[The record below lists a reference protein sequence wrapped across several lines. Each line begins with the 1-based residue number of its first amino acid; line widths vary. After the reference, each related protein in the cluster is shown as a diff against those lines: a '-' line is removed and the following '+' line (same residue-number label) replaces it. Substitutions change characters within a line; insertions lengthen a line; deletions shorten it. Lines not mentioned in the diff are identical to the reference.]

1 MKKALK
7 VIGIIFV
14 VLLVI
19 IAVLAIKGYIE
30 SQQPVYKD
38 DYYKDFKSDSELE
51 MKYSK
56 LGDYEVSYEEHK
68 SDNKSIKKVRVWYP
82 KNLENNNEKYP
93 MIVVV
98 NASGVPAFRYEPFFK
113 RLASWGF
120 IVVGNEDGQ
129 TGTGETT
136 SITLDYMLNISSD
149 SKLYNKIDK
158 ENIGIIGYSQ
168 GGAGALK
175 ALTEFENGKNYKA
188 IFTGS
193 AAYPFLAN
201 NMGWNYDTSKI
212 TIPYF
217 MTAGT
222 GKSDDAGNDSNNEF
236 GGVAPLSSLIENYNK
251 ISDNVFKIRARS
263 VGTEHEDML
272 VKTDSY
278 MTAWMLYQLRDD
290 EEASKVFVG
299 ENAEILNNSN
309 WQDVEKNDLKQ

>member
-1 MKKALK
+1 MKKVLK
-7 VIGIIFV
+7 IIGIILLVLIVIIV
-14 VLLVI
+14 VLS
-19 IAVLAIKGYIE
+19 IKGYIE

-38 DYYKDFKSDSELE
+38 DYYKDFKSASELE
-51 MKYSK
+51 MRYSQ
-56 LGDYEVSYEEHK
+56 LGNYEISYEEHK
-68 SDNKSIKKVRVWYP
+68 SDNKSIKKVRIWYP
-82 KNLENNNEKYP
+82 KDLENNSEKYP

-120 IVVGNEDGQ
+120 IVIGNEDGQ

-136 SITLDYMLNISSD
+136 SITLDYMLNIPKNSI
-149 SKLYNKIDK
+149 LYNKIDL

-168 GGAGALK
+168 GGAGALR
-175 ALTEFENGKNYKA
+175 AATEFENSKNYKA

-193 AAYPFLAN
+193 AAYPFLAKS
-201 NMGWNYDTSKI
+201 MGWSYDTSKI

-222 GKSDDAGNDSNNEF
+222 GKSDDAGKNSNKEY
-236 GGVAPLSSLIENYNK
+236 GGVAPLSSLIDNYNK
-251 ISDNVFKIRARS
+251 ISDDVFKIRARS

-278 MTAWMLYQLRDD
+278 MTAWMLYQLKND
-290 EEASKVFVG
+290 EEASKVFIG
-299 ENAEILNNSN
+299 EDAELLNNKN
-309 WQDVEKNDLKQ
+309 WQDVEKNK

>member
-1 MKKALK
+1 MKKMLK

-19 IAVLAIKGYIE
+19 IAVLAVKGYVE

-56 LGDYEVSYEEHK
+56 LGDYEVSYEEYK
-68 SDNKSIKKVRVWYP
+68 SDNKSIKKVRIWYP
-82 KNLENNNEKYP
+82 KDLENNNEKYP

-168 GGAGALK
+168 GGAGALR

-222 GKSDDAGNDSNNEF
+222 GKSDDAGNDPNKEF

-278 MTAWMLYQLRDD
+278 MTAWMLYQLKNDV
-290 EEASKVFVG
+290 EASKVFVG

>member
-1 MKKALK
+1 
-7 VIGIIFV
+7 
-14 VLLVI
+14 
-19 IAVLAIKGYIE
+19 
-30 SQQPVYKD
+30 
-38 DYYKDFKSDSELE
+38 

-82 KNLENNNEKYP
+82 KTLENNSEKYP

-168 GGAGALK
+168 GGAGALR
-175 ALTEFENGKNYKA
+175 ALTEFENGY
-188 IFTGS
+188 
-193 AAYPFLAN
+193 
-201 NMGWNYDTSKI
+201 
-212 TIPYF
+212 
-217 MTAGT
+217 MTQGFA
-222 GKSDDAGNDSNNEF
+222 F
-236 GGVAPLSSLIENYNK
+236 GGEEGMDKFDPNVKYRSSLQNYLIDTGDEVILVDTGLPKESPEIVPDENTVIY
-251 ISDNVFKIRARS
+251 
-263 VGTEHEDML
+263 VGTQIKDY
-272 VKTDSY
+272 VTNF
-278 MTAWMLYQLRDD
+278 
-290 EEASKVFVG
+290 EELGYTREQVTKIIRFSICFK
-299 ENAEILNNSN
+299 EM
-309 WQDVEKNDLKQ
+309 

>member
-1 MKKALK
+1 MKKVLK
-7 VIGIIFV
+7 IIGII
-14 VLLVI
+14 LLVLI
-19 IAVLAIKGYIE
+19 VIFAVLAIKGYIE

-51 MKYSK
+51 MRYSQ
-56 LGDYEVSYEEHK
+56 LGDYDVSYEEHK
-68 SDNKSIKKVRVWYP
+68 SDNKSIKKVRIWYP
-82 KNLENNNEKYP
+82 KDLENSSEKYP

-136 SITLDYMLNISSD
+136 AITLDYMLNISSD

-168 GGAGALK
+168 GGAGALR
-175 ALTEFENGKNYKA
+175 AVTEFENGKNYKT

-222 GKSDDAGNDSNNEF
+222 GKSDDAGNDSNKEF

-263 VGTEHEDML
+263 VGTEHEEML
-272 VKTDSY
+272 IKTDSY
-278 MTAWMLYQLRDD
+278 MTAWMLYQLRND
-290 EEASKVFVG
+290 EDASKVFVG

>member
-1 MKKALK
+1 MKKVLK
-7 VIGIIFV
+7 IIGII
-14 VLLVI
+14 LLVLIVI
-19 IAVLAIKGYIE
+19 IVVLAIKGYIE

-51 MKYSK
+51 MRYSQ
-56 LGDYEVSYEEHK
+56 LGNYEVSYEEHK
-68 SDNKSIKKVRVWYP
+68 SANKSIKKIRIWYP
-82 KNLENNNEKYP
+82 KDLENSSDKYP

-136 SITLDYMLNISSD
+136 SITLDYMLNIPRD
-149 SKLYNKIDK
+149 SKLYNKIDL

-168 GGAGALK
+168 GGAGALR
-175 ALTEFENGKNYKA
+175 AATEFENSKNYKA

-193 AAYPFLAN
+193 AAYPFLAK
-201 NMGWNYDTSKI
+201 NMGWSYDTSKI

-222 GKSDDAGNDSNNEF
+222 GKSDDAGKDSNKEY
-236 GGVAPLSSLIENYNK
+236 GGVAPLSSLIDNYDK
-251 ISDNVFKIRARS
+251 ISDDVFKIRARS

-278 MTAWMLYQLRDD
+278 MTAWMLYQLKND
-290 EEASKVFVG
+290 EEASKVFIG
-299 ENAEILNNSN
+299 EDAELLNNKN
-309 WQDVEKNDLKQ
+309 WQDVEKNK

>member
-1 MKKALK
+1 MKKVLK
-7 VIGIIFV
+7 IIGIIFL
-14 VLLVI
+14 VLI
-19 IAVLAIKGYIE
+19 IILGILAIKGYIE
-30 SQQPVYKD
+30 SQQPVYED

-51 MKYSK
+51 MRYSQ
-56 LGDYEVSYEEHK
+56 LGDYDVSYEEHK
-68 SDNKSIKKVRVWYP
+68 SDNKSIKKVRIWYP
-82 KNLENNNEKYP
+82 KDLENSSEKYP

-136 SITLDYMLNISSD
+136 SITLDYMLNIPKD
-149 SKLYNKIDK
+149 SILYNKIDL

-168 GGAGALK
+168 GGAGALR
-175 ALTEFENGKNYKA
+175 AATEFENSKNYKA

-193 AAYPFLAN
+193 AAYPFLAK
-201 NMGWNYDTSKI
+201 NMGWSYDTSKI

-222 GKSDDAGNDSNNEF
+222 GNSDDAGKDSNKEY
-236 GGVAPLSSLIENYNK
+236 GGVAPLSSLIDNYDK
-251 ISDNVFKIRARS
+251 ISDDVFKIRARS

-278 MTAWMLYQLRDD
+278 MTAWMLYQLKND
-290 EEASKVFVG
+290 EEASKVFIG
-299 ENAEILNNSN
+299 EDAELLNNKN
-309 WQDVEKNDLKQ
+309 WQDVEKNK